1 MNYDQEDENEDD
13 QRDEK
18 ECGVCGK
25 VSKHTAGWTEGRR
38 PTAGHVVWVCTK
50 CRKKAKK

>member
-1 MNYDQEDENEDD
+1 MNYDVEDENEDD

-25 VSKHTAGWTEGRR
+25 VSKRTAGWTEGRR
-38 PTAGHVVWVCTK
+38 TAGHVVWVCTK
-50 CRKKAKK
+50 CRKKAKT